1 MLWYNDLAAGVRADI
16 DRRDWSAFVDGTRE
30 VTARAKTIGTLRE
43 KLQRRRE
50 TPLSSVQDVAGVR
63 FEAEMTLS
71 QQVAV
76 ANEIARMY
84 GQGLECI
91 NDLRD
96 APNSGY
102 RAVHVRLRL
111 EVPVEVQVRTHLQGR
126 WANMYE
132 VVADVLGRE
141 IRYEVMPTQPEA
153 AALVRRMQTLS
164 TDLGAQIER
173 MRDEDSEWLRDVQE
187 RQGWLNGV
195 VAKILSADDPLPMEL
210 ATARDRLSQHEQ
222 RVTEARERRERLEH
236 DYTRILEGIEADFE
250 RVRTVGEDHG

>member
-111 EVPVEVQVRTHLQGR
+111 EVPVEVQVRTSRGGGPICMR
-126 WANMYE
+126 WSPM
-132 VVADVLGRE
+132 
-141 IRYEVMPTQPEA
+141 
-153 AALVRRMQTLS
+153 S
-164 TDLGAQIER
+164 SGAR
-173 MRDEDSEWLRDVQE
+173 
-187 RQGWLNGV
+187 
-195 VAKILSADDPLPMEL
+195 SA
-210 ATARDRLSQHEQ
+210 TK
-222 RVTEARERRERLEH
+222 
-236 DYTRILEGIEADFE
+236 
-250 RVRTVGEDHG
+250 